1 MWLQRTYKEGFS
13 ELRDIKKEIE
23 HLHKLLEHNGAQ
35 LQADFEVYWS
45 AMTAA
50 PASTETSRKAPII
63 PRLQIS
69 SAIGPQHQANQSSS
83 AEYKPLFPFSSNSL
97 SARGSHCS
105 PLSVS
110 DPRSGSRGGN
120 DLRALALASSKEHSK
135 YVKSPSSSGAGQVL
149 NNLDNLLQPIRR
161 QQLKESVNTAGLQK
175 VPLTGNAAADADIIA
190 FYKAR
195 SGVLKKVSS

>member
-1 MWLQRTYKEGFS
+1 
-13 ELRDIKKEIE
+13 
-23 HLHKLLEHNGAQ
+23 
-35 LQADFEVYWS
+35 
-45 AMTAA
+45 MTAA

-135 YVKSPSSSGAGQVL
+135 YVKSPSSSGRSTLLPSQSSLGLTKSCINCAALRREIHLGAAGFSFFYFRVNKRVVNCTKL
-149 NNLDNLLQPIRR
+149 N
-161 QQLKESVNTAGLQK
+161 
-175 VPLTGNAAADADIIA
+175 
-190 FYKAR
+190 
-195 SGVLKKVSS
+195 